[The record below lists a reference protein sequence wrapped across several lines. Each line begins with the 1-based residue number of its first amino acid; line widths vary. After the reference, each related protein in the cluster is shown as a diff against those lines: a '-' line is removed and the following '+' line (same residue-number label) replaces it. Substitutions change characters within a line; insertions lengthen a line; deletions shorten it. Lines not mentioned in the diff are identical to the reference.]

1 MDNLRNMT
9 APGPIGIF
17 DSGYG
22 GLTILHKIREKMPQ
36 YDYIYLGDNARAP
49 YGPRSFEI
57 VYRFTL
63 QAVEKLFSMG
73 CHLVILA
80 CNTASAKALRSIQQ
94 HDLPLIDPDRRVL
107 GVIRPT
113 VEAIDGMT
121 RTGHVGVLATSGT
134 VKSQSYALE
143 IHKLYPGITVTSLAC
158 PMWVPL
164 IEYGEYENEGADFF
178 IKKYIDAIFA
188 QDNLI
193 DTLILGC
200 THYPIVADKIKRHLP
215 GGVRLVQQ
223 GEHVAES
230 LAGYM
235 KRHPDMDNRCTKN
248 GRTQFFTT
256 ENEEKFAE
264 SASVFL
270 KTEINVK
277 GIELE

>member
-1 MDNLRNMT
+1 MSVIHLTYEVSGDDFTRAGEASGMVKSKLKKLGYNKDAIRRVAIAMYEAEINMVIHADGGVVDVDIYPDKVEVVLADKGPGIPDVEKAMQEGYST
-9 APGPIGIF
+9 APDNVRNLGFGA
-17 DSGYG
+17 GM
-22 GLTILHKIREKMPQ
+22 GLP
-36 YDYIYLGDNARAP
+36 N
-49 YGPRSFEI
+49 
-57 VYRFTL
+57 
-63 QAVEKLFSMG
+63 
-73 CHLVILA
+73 
-80 CNTASAKALRSIQQ
+80 
-94 HDLPLIDPDRRVL
+94 
-107 GVIRPT
+107 
-113 VEAIDGMT
+113 
-121 RTGHVGVLATSGT
+121 
-134 VKSQSYALE
+134 
-143 IHKLYPGITVTSLAC
+143 
-158 PMWVPL
+158 
-164 IEYGEYENEGADFF
+164 
-178 IKKYIDAIFA
+178 IKKYTDAIFA

-230 LAGYM
+230 LADYL
-235 KRHPDMDNRCTKN
+235 KRHPDMDSKCTKN